1 MHQITGQSDIP
12 ILFQPDT
19 PYSPIHISAPDNLG
33 TGGGGI
39 QSPVHVPNIIDI
51 TGRELPPLVKSN
63 GSDASHQPEPGLPGG
78 QAPVHNGDPT
88 IKPHHESDQTPG
100 IHPNPAHEQSQHNID
115 RLPDSRTYAHE
126 QPESTH
132 PHHEPVIGEHP
143 IHHHNQEHTPAHHP
157 EQPTHKID
165 NETVAWQTHEPAI
178 EVKSPHHE
186 QIDTGLDQQQ
196 PHHTQQHAESP
207 LPTPYDHRPEPQET
221 SIDYRINQYRQ
232 DDLINTQTPP
242 DRSWTDEQIKSHREP
257 PFDTG
262 IQPPTAPDTV
272 FNTDMPT
279 TSTWSQDPDV
289 RQIALDTQ
297 RMIEETRKDPDFIQS
312 PSHDYGPRHVDTN
325 DTYGDKDATNS
336 NNNQQTTDDQNKD
349 DKRKTDQE
357 IERLSDTMLTPV
369 ATRNVKDEIIAAKA
383 DRVWEEQQREQQ
395 RQDEL
400 NRQDNYQPKYV
411 VKADDTLEGIA
422 IKKIGAIDAAELIYD
437 LNKSRIAV
445 KIVNGKKEYIVK
457 PGTILIMPS
466 KKQIRQWKQQ
476 RLSQS
481 ANTHHASQANFQ
493 RVHPEPENP
502 TTIQRRSNIEKLL
515 GPIKAALKPNTDY
528 TVRLGDT
535 LRSIAMKHP
544 ILNDVN
550 LWQLLAE
557 KNNLP
562 LTCDSRGT
570 PSAQLRRGSKLIM
583 PTAEEIAD
591 FFKSRSEGIAP
602 VPPAPTV
609 LELASKECPGCRRL
623 ITKSSTVCPACAF
636 SFSPEIWEDSAPM
649 TAISDDQKATV
660 KSSAIKHPT
669 LSDNA
674 AAATPTSASA
684 AQDSPSTVV
693 VGTDRRIADR
703 AGRERW
709 DQDDPRTVL
718 NDSGTGGNTGMS
730 RADKGDSGKDRSLL
744 FADNETQILF
754 NRSNLS
760 IEPPKP
766 DNAIHFNTPETLLFG
781 RINNEVKVRSAG
793 NSHSSPEVILQTEE
807 QVLVD
812 GCKLKNCTIDR
823 GGIEISRSQ
832 LLIERDGRW
841 IVALSYELSEKG
853 SMRHETLPGG
863 GVNSMKIDLPLALA
877 ADMVRNDLSSNWSS
891 YMKKF
896 LASKKLSI

>member
-1 MHQITGQSDIP
+1 M
-12 ILFQPDT
+12 
-19 PYSPIHISAPDNLG
+19 
-33 TGGGGI
+33 
-39 QSPVHVPNIIDI
+39 
-51 TGRELPPLVKSN
+51 
-63 GSDASHQPEPGLPGG
+63 
-78 QAPVHNGDPT
+78 
-88 IKPHHESDQTPG
+88 
-100 IHPNPAHEQSQHNID
+100 
-115 RLPDSRTYAHE
+115 
-126 QPESTH
+126 
-132 PHHEPVIGEHP
+132 
-143 IHHHNQEHTPAHHP
+143 
-157 EQPTHKID
+157 
-165 NETVAWQTHEPAI
+165 
-178 EVKSPHHE
+178 
-186 QIDTGLDQQQ
+186 
-196 PHHTQQHAESP
+196 
-207 LPTPYDHRPEPQET
+207 
-221 SIDYRINQYRQ
+221 
-232 DDLINTQTPP
+232 
-242 DRSWTDEQIKSHREP
+242 DEQIKPHREQ

-262 IQPPTAPDTV
+262 IQPLNPPDTV

-279 TSTWSQDPDV
+279 TPAWSQDPQV
-289 RQIALDTQ
+289 QQIAQDTQ

-312 PSHDYGPRHVDTN
+312 PSDDYGPRHVDTN
-325 DTYGDKDATNS
+325 DTYGDKDTTTP
-336 NNNQQTTDDQNKD
+336 NNNQQTTDEQTKD
-349 DKRKTDQE
+349 DKRKNDQE
-357 IERLSDTMLTPV
+357 IEKLSDTMLTPV
-369 ATRNVKDEIIAAKA
+369 ATRNVKDEIVAAKA

-395 RQDEL
+395 KQDEL
-400 NRQDNYQPKYV
+400 TRQDNYQPKYV

-422 IKKIGAIDAAELIYD
+422 AKKIGAIDAAELIYE
-437 LNKSRIAV
+437 LNKSRITV
-445 KIVNGKKEYIVK
+445 KIVNGRKEYNVK

-493 RVHPEPENP
+493 RVHAEPEHP

-544 ILNDVN
+544 ILNDVS

-609 LELASKECPGCRRL
+609 LELANKECPGCRRL

-636 SFSPEIWEDSAPM
+636 SFSPEIWEDSPAM
-649 TAISDDQKATV
+649 TAISDEQKATV

-669 LSDNA
+669 LQDA
-674 AAATPTSASA
+674 AARPMPESA
-684 AQDSPSTVV
+684 APSDWPSTLI

-703 AGRERW
+703 TARERW
-709 DQDDPRTVL
+709 DHGDPFTIV
-718 NDSGTGGNTGMS
+718 NDSGQSTDAGMN
-730 RADKGDSGKDRSLL
+730 RGDKGDSGKDRSLL
-744 FADNETQILF
+744 FADNETRILF

-760 IEPPKP
+760 IEPPTP
-766 DNAIHFNTPETLLFG
+766 DNAIHFNTPETMLFG
-781 RINNEVKVRSAG
+781 RSNDMKLRSSTG
-793 NSHSSPEVILQTEE
+793 GSHSTPEVILQTEE
-807 QVLVD
+807 QVLSDV
-812 GCKLKNCTIDR
+812 CKLKNCTIDR
-823 GGIEISRSQ
+823 AGSEISRSQ
-832 LLIERDGRW
+832 LLVQRDGRW

-853 SMRHETLPGG
+853 SMRHETLPSG

-896 LASKKLSI
+896 LASKKLST